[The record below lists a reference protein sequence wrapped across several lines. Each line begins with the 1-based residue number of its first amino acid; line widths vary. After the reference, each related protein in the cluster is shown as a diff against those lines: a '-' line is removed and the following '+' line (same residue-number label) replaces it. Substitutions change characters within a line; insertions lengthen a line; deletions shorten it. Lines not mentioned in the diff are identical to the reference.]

1 MSAYCMQQ
9 TQILRCTCTCFSHA
23 SQVTSLD
30 LGEEDAGFPRGEREN
45 GLGGLHSLVRSP
57 LAVDPIIIVV
67 NTIIDKVNNIIDKEL
82 SAALAVDLS
91 SLSLSLPLSSASSKR
106 TGIVRRLLPTEHH

>member
-1 MSAYCMQQ
+1 MSAYRMQQ
-9 TQILRCTCTCFSHA
+9 TQMVFAAHTCFSHA
-23 SQVTSLD
+23 SLDTSLD
-30 LGEEDAGFPRGEREN
+30 LGEEDAGFPRGERKN

-67 NTIIDKVNNIIDKEL
+67 TNIIDKVNNIIDKAL

-91 SLSLSLPLSSASSKR
+91 SLSLTLPLSSASSKR